1 MRPLLVLLCVSLVST
16 VSIADDT
23 LDAALLGLRTAP
35 AAEKQAAVDAV
46 LALDPKP
53 AQVVQKLRGNLP
65 VPSFAPGWHV
75 LQARDAAGVAR
86 PFCLYVPKGDHA
98 GPLPLLVYMHGG
110 VSRPDYPTVGDK
122 EGRPGDMWEPSA
134 DEHGFLLASPL
145 AKGDCMWWSDAG
157 AGHVRAVIRE
167 TKRLAPVDDEAIVGA
182 GFSDGGSGCYYL
194 ALAQPDPFA
203 AFLPLNGH
211 PAVAASASGK
221 QLYLR
226 NLKMTPLFCAMTSDD
241 QLYPAFAVLE
251 HLAPVI
257 REGAPIR
264 LVSYETGGHRPVY
277 FEDQKDAFAR
287 FLTDTPRD
295 VRQQID
301 WWCAQPET
309 GRLAWLEVL
318 ELGAAAGDADAVEDI
333 NVISTP
339 DRVRLGF
346 HPDRTFEGPG
356 VKVTSV
362 VKDTTAE
369 KIGLRKGDVVREL
382 DGVVIA
388 TLGDLSGVLA
398 RKKHGTPVRVVVR
411 RGEEDVELKGDVPP
425 FTPRPYYAREK
436 PTARISVA
444 VAGDEYT
451 VVSRHVRRFR
461 ILVEDDRPKKVTRNG
476 AALQPKVVRYGLK
489 TILERYAR
497 DADKG
502 RVYTGELVVELGE

>member
-1 MRPLLVLLCVSLVST
+1 MRPMLLLLAVSLVST
-16 VSIADDT
+16 VSIADDA
-23 LDAALLGLRTAP
+23 LDAALLRLRTAP
-35 AAEKQAAVDAV
+35 AAERQAAVEAV

-53 AQVVQKLRGNLP
+53 AQVVQKLRGDLP
-65 VPSFAPGWHV
+65 VPSLAPGWHA
-75 LQARDAAGVAR
+75 LEARDEAGIAR
-86 PFCLYVPKGDHA
+86 PFHLYVPEGTHE

-110 VSRPDYPTVGDK
+110 VSRPAFVSEPSGYCT
-122 EGRPGDMWEPSA
+122 MWTPSA
-134 DEHGFLLASPL
+134 DEHGFLIAHPM
-145 AKGDCMWWSDAG
+145 AKADCMWWSVAG
-157 AGHVRAVIRE
+157 AGHVRAVVRE

-251 HLAPVI
+251 HLAPAI
-257 REGAPIR
+257 RAGAPIR
-264 LVSYETGGHRPVY
+264 LVSYERGGHQAVY
-277 FEDQKDAFAR
+277 FDDQKDAFVR

-318 ELGAAAGDADAVEDI
+318 ELGAAAGDADALEDI

-339 DRVRLGF
+339 GRVHLGF
-346 HPDRTFEGPG
+346 NVDRAFEGPG

-362 VKDTTAE
+362 VDDSTAK
-369 KIGLRKGDVVREL
+369 KIGLQENDVVHEL
-382 DGVVIA
+382 DGVPVA
-388 TLGDLSGVLA
+388 TLQDLIGVLS
-398 RKKHGTPVRVVVR
+398 RKEHGTPVRVVVR
-411 RGEEDVELKGDVPP
+411 RGEEDVDRK
-425 FTPRPYYAREK
+425 
-436 PTARISVA
+436 SV
-444 VAGDEYT
+444 V
-451 VVSRHVRRFR
+451 
-461 ILVEDDRPKKVTRNG
+461 
-476 AALQPKVVRYGLK
+476 
-489 TILERYAR
+489 
-497 DADKG
+497 
-502 RVYTGELVVELGE
+502 